1 MKIKIFPLKFMSNYD
16 IFVNLCDAIQLNKA
30 AKLVSEPDTVTINNT
45 VKTLKKGRCICDK
58 LSE

>member
-1 MKIKIFPLKFMSNYD
+1 MKIKIFPLKMMSNYD
-16 IFVNLCDAIQLNKA
+16 VFVNLCNTIHLNKIA
-30 AKLVSEPDTVTINNT
+30 QQVSKPDTVTINNT